1 MNKDK
6 IKAENIK
13 ILEKYSLA
21 FEIKKHKVYALIILF
36 FWNIYD
42 KSFGHNISEYFEDEY
57 KILNLNLNSKQY

>member
-21 FEIKKHKVYALIILF
+21 FEIKNIKFMPNLIILF
-36 FWNIYD
+36 YLEIFMT
-42 KSFGHNISEYFEDEY
+42 
-57 KILNLNLNSKQY
+57 NLWAQQVIFRR